1 MPQSLDA
8 GQQVR
13 PLGQLPRANEV
24 VIGGGIGRDAHP
36 GETLEHDQ
44 RVVRAAAQRLSASE
58 QIHQRRIVAWTRL
71 HGPPR
76 QVVKGFVFAAICRGE
91 RQLAALVPL
100 RAAEVS
106 SLWDRG

>member
-1 MPQSLDA
+1 MAQAFDA

-13 PLGQLPRANEV
+13 PPGQLPRASEV
-24 VIGGGIGRDAHP
+24 VIGGCIGSDAHL

-58 QIHQRRIVAWTRL
+58 QIHQRRIVAWTSL
-71 HGPPR
+71 HGAPR

-106 SLWDRG
+106 RLWDCG